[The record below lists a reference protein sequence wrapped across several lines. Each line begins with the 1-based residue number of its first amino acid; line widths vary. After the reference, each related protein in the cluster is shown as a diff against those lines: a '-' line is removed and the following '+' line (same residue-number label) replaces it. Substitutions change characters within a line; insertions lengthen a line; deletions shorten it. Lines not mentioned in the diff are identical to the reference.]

1 MKNNIKQTMNVIG
14 SNARKANSKLA
25 IATTNEK
32 NNALK
37 IIAENIEKD
46 TKEILNE
53 NQKDLDIA
61 ISKNKPK

>member
-46 TKEILNE
+46 TKEILN
-53 NQKDLDIA
+53 
-61 ISKNKPK
+61 